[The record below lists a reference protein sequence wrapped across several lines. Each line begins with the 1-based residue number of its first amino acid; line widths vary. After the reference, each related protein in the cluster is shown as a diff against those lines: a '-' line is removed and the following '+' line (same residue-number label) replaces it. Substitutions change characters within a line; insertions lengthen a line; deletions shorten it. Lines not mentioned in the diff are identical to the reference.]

1 MYSYKSRYIHHKQNT
16 IKHLISNGVIFI
28 DYVKSKENIVEH
40 HIKNLMR
47 ELMYISKGMGLK
59 LLKMKAYY
67 DGNLIYFNKGLKV

>member
-1 MYSYKSRYIHHKQNT
+1 
-16 IKHLISNGVIFI
+16 
-28 DYVKSKENIVEH
+28 
-40 HIKNLMR
+40 MR